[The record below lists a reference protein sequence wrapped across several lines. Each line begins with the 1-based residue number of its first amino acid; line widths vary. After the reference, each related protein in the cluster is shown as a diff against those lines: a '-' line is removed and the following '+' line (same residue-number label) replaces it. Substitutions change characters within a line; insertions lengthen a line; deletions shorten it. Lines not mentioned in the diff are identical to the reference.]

1 MMDKPKEILSGF
13 WDQCARLQMDHD
25 LFYALFMS
33 GQRQIAL
40 FQQVAPMFFTD
51 LHRLLRDSLY
61 IQFCRITDQAG
72 SGSRTNLTTNYL
84 LQEISWPPDIRKKL
98 EAVNARLMQFRPYI
112 EPARSKR
119 LAHADLRAELD
130 KVTLGIFPAGAD
142 RQFLKDLEEFLT
154 IAYEHL
160 GEPAVSLSIGMSHDA
175 HALVRALVQ
184 SQIYD
189 TCAKCTPTERALAV
203 LDLERAMV

>member
-1 MMDKPKEILSGF
+1 MDKPKEILSGF
-13 WDQCARLQMDHD
+13 WDQCARLKMDHD

-33 GQRQIAL
+33 GQGQIEL
-40 FQQVAPMFFTD
+40 FQQVAPMFFAD

-72 SGSRTNLTTNYL
+72 SGTRTNLTTNYL
-84 LQEISWPPDIRKKL
+84 LQEISWPPDIKKKL

-154 IAYEHL
+154 IAHEHL

-189 TCAKCTPTERALAV
+189 TCVKCTPTERALAV